1 MDKIKIG
8 DIIWIEYAG
17 EPTKVKVLNIDKDHL
32 LVRGVRPLGIFPSWM
47 GKKVLSKHDYHF
59 CNFKLLNPGK

>member
-17 EPTKVKVLNIDKDHL
+17 ELTKVKVLNIDKDHL
-32 LVRGVRPLGIFPSWM
+32 LVRGLRPLGIFPSWI
-47 GKKVLSKHDYHF
+47 GKKVLSKYDYYF
-59 CNFKLLNPGK
+59 YNFKLLNPGK